1 MSNTWRNGFVDSF
14 SLRRKHI
21 FEGLTS
27 YWWTLKGFVFNNLI
41 LNLLVFQKILVKP
54 LEIQTNRCHKLQENL
69 SCLALKAN
77 GLGNLKYC
85 SSCCWLMLVRLW
97 ALLWNISGGSRP
109 DHSVLGRFSAETSC
123 TAHLLYFPML
133 LVHWSKHI

>member
-27 YWWTLKGFVFNNLI
+27 YWWMLKGFVFNNLI
-41 LNLLVFQKILVKP
+41 LKLLVFQKILVKP

-85 SSCCWLMLVRLW
+85 S
-97 ALLWNISGGSRP
+97 
-109 DHSVLGRFSAETSC
+109 
-123 TAHLLYFPML
+123 ML
-133 LVHWSKHI
+133 LLTHACEVVSTIVKYFWWLQARP